1 MIPMADNFNHN
12 DVNVTFELITKS
24 LQLEADE
31 KSTYFTRNKFMND
44 YSKVFADKEIESN
57 QDGLSVY
64 GRFSK
69 P

>member
-31 KSTYFTRNKFMND
+31 QSTYFTRNKFMND
-44 YSKVFADKEIESN
+44 YSLIFDKVESN
-57 QDGLSVY
+57 KDLMSVY

-69 P
+69 T